1 MDSNIAQSV
10 FSTLLD
16 ITPEVLAEID
26 TIAININS
34 LVSPLM
40 HKKLHKTLR
49 ESNLY
54 NVSYFEEI
62 KLILM
67 DAFSKNFINKYQHK
81 KVIFYYKELEA
92 DNILKDIYSNF
103 RNRDEIDTKA
113 VLSRMVF
120 KLFVDIARQLASAIP
135 TIKVYTSNRG
145 EHSFIPRFLKMGV
158 NDIGRV
164 LIISRDYM
172 DLLNAMDTSISV
184 YNGRVI
190 YSHLTTLSKNVIDP
204 SSVNP
209 YMLPVVLTLA
219 GNKKLGYTG
228 LPSYGIKKVLK
239 IILDN
244 GIEWWFMDDDKIS
257 NTRLRDIVNKT
268 RKYRV
273 LFDIE
278 LYEALCKNH
287 NVNIIDAGDGN

>member
-54 NVSYFEEI
+54 HVSYFEEI

-81 KVIFYYKELEA
+81 KVIFYYKELESE
-92 DNILKDIYSNF
+92 NILKSIYSNF

-145 EHSFIPRFLKMGV
+145 EHTFIPRFLKMGM

-190 YSHLTTLSKNVIDP
+190 YNHLTTLSKNVIDP

-209 YMLPVVLTLA
+209 YMLPVILTLA

-244 GIEWWFMDDDKIS
+244 GIEWWFMDEDKIS

-278 LYEALCKNH
+278 LYESLCKNH